1 MRWFVMVSLAVTV
14 LLPKATWAQVTSAE
28 HMFTFEE
35 KCGVCH
41 GTTSLVPNAVSREA
55 LRAFSPERVL
65 EALTTGAMAPHAS
78 GLSDEARSLGARARA
93 TLERRDR
100 VD

>member
-28 HMFTFEE
+28 HMFTFEK

-41 GTTSLVPNAVSREA
+41 GTTSLVPAPPA
-55 LRAFSPERVL
+55 LRPIDRTGRAIV
-65 EALTTGAMAPHAS
+65 TTRKT
-78 GLSDEARSLGARARA
+78 LLNSLP
-93 TLERRDR
+93 
-100 VD
+100 